1 MRTPLMEGGQGLAK
15 TYGSGATVTWVQPS
29 STAVAKNSGM
39 CCRSLLSTYSRPPSC
54 LWSTDTLLGWFQ
66 WWKALKNS
74 LLPRHQWQQKGPLCL
89 PFKFNSNEIEER
101 RKEFNFSLC
110 ILLSRC
116 SRSMI
121 SPAIKVQM
129 TQSDICTPACAYHHV
144 FFQHQL
150 DYSCLLLL
158 RCFSFS

>member
-1 MRTPLMEGGQGLAK
+1 
-15 TYGSGATVTWVQPS
+15 
-29 STAVAKNSGM
+29 M

-129 TQSDICTPACAYHHV
+129 TQSDISTPTCACAANHITM
-144 FFQHQL
+144 FF
-150 DYSCLLLL
+150 
-158 RCFSFS
+158 FSINWIILACYCSAAFPSHDLPSLSPFSRYLSFHSFERFLTSGTDLVCARA